1 MCLNKQWICQ
11 LEILNW
17 EIPQSSSIK
26 RGEIEIATTKIW
38 KIQKRLDYMIDYT
51 TNEEKT
57 KNIFYKEVEDDFNS
71 VR

>member
-11 LEILNW
+11 LTILNW
-17 EIPQSSSIK
+17 KIPQSSSIK